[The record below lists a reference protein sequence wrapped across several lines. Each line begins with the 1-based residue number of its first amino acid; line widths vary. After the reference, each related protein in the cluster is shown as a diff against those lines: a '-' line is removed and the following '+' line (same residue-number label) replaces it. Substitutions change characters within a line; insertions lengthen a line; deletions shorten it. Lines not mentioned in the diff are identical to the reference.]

1 MHTLPFASLAK
12 VGAGLTRSSEL
23 STEGWGGTEAWLCG
37 GWGGAGGAVV
47 EAGFGATVLEA
58 ATTLERDGGRGE
70 KRVSER
76 TIECPAKVDK
86 QEGVVLVPGP
96 DI

>member
-1 MHTLPFASLAK
+1 M
-12 VGAGLTRSSEL
+12 
-23 STEGWGGTEAWLCG
+23 
-37 GWGGAGGAVV
+37 
-47 EAGFGATVLEA
+47 EA

-70 KRVSER
+70 KKRVSER
-76 TIECPAKVDK
+76 TIECPAEVEK